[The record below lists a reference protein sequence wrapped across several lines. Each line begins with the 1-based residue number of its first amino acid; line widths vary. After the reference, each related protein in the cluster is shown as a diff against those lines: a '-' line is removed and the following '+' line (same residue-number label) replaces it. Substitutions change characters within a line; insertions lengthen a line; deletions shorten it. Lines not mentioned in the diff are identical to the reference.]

1 MNNIAIEELTKM
13 LIKQD
18 FAEKETGKNEYIKIK
33 KKDLI
38 KLCID
43 LLKLIERCD

>member
-1 MNNIAIEELTKM
+1 MKEAIEELTKL

-18 FAEKETGKNEYIKIK
+18 FAEKEIGKSEYITIK
-33 KKDLI
+33 KSDLI

-43 LLKLIERCD
+43 LLKLIERSG

>member
-1 MNNIAIEELTKM
+1 MNNIAIEELTKL

-18 FAEKETGKNEYIKIK
+18 FAEKEVGKSEYITIK
-33 KKDLI
+33 KSDLI

-43 LLKLIERCD
+43 LLKLIERSG

>member
-1 MNNIAIEELTKM
+1 MLEEAIKELTKL

-18 FAEKETGKNEYIKIK
+18 FAEKEVGKSEYITIK
-33 KKDLI
+33 KNDLI

-43 LLKLIERCD
+43 LLKLIERSG